1 MNYQT
6 RLTGSVVPTTWMGR
20 LVATIAAGALA
31 VAGLFFIAF
40 ALVAAAVIAALIALR
55 VWWIFRKSRMQRDDD
70 VIEGSYSVE
79 SEPNEL
85 IASSKIRRDSD
96 ARATK

>member
-1 MNYQT
+1 M
-6 RLTGSVVPTTWMGR
+6 PTTWMGR

-40 ALVAAAVIAALIALR
+40 ALAAAAVIAVIVALR
-55 VWWIFRKSRMQRDDD
+55 VWWIFRKSRLQRDND

-79 SEPNEL
+79 SEQNEL
-85 IASSKIRRDSD
+85 IPSSKIRHDSD
-96 ARATK
+96 ARAMK

>member
-1 MNYQT
+1 MNTQT
-6 RLTGSVVPTTWMGR
+6 RLPGSVIPTTWMGR

-40 ALVAAAVIAALIALR
+40 ALVAVAVIAAIVALR
-55 VWWIFRKSRMQRDDD
+55 VWWIFRKSRMQRDDH

-79 SEPNEL
+79 SEQTEL
-85 IASSKIRRDSD
+85 IPSSEIRHDSD
-96 ARATK
+96 ARAMK

>member
-6 RLTGSVVPTTWMGR
+6 RLTGSVVPTTWIGR

-40 ALVAAAVIAALIALR
+40 ALVAAAIIAAIVALR
-55 VWWIFRKSRMQRDDD
+55 VWWIFRKSRMQRDAD

-79 SEPNEL
+79 SEQNDPL
-85 IASSKIRRDSD
+85 PSSKIRHESD
-96 ARATK
+96 THAAQ

>member
-1 MNYQT
+1 MNYHI
-6 RLTGSVVPTTWMGR
+6 RLPGSVVPTTWMGR

-40 ALVAAAVIAALIALR
+40 ALAAAAVIAAIVAMR
-55 VWWIFRKSRMQRDDD
+55 VWWMFRKSRMQRDDD